1 MTTELVDIVFPDL
14 LGLLHGKT
22 VPAPRLDHPTH
33 YAVTCMVQGLDLEF
47 LETEGYSTSAGF
59 PDMEARVDPATTRPW
74 IDGRQTA
81 MAYLYRTDGLPL
93 PFDSR
98 RQLTALCD
106 RWEQLGYTPV
116 AGYEMEFF
124 LLEQLS
130 PMTRLAVPDHRVYGV
145 GAGADP
151 SGTLEEIG
159 RVAELAQLQVEGMNS
174 EFTPGQVEAA
184 LHYQPALAAA
194 DGVVLFREL
203 TRAVAR
209 ARGIDAT
216 FMPRPFDDT
225 VGSGMHVNLSMSTDT
240 GDNAFDDPADPDGLS
255 ELARYFIAG
264 LLHHHCALAAIAAPT
279 VNSYKRLSPG
289 LLSGYWANWGH
300 DNRIT
305 SVRVPGQRGAAT
317 RVEHRVAD
325 GTASPHVL
333 TAALLAAGLHGVEE
347 KLPLPAPQTGD
358 ADAAPN
364 TDQHTPHSLA
374 ESLDALEA
382 DDVLFEL
389 MDREL
394 LEAFI
399 GLKRAENKRW
409 LRAVTDWEQREYGRV
424 Y

>member
-1 MTTELVDIVFPDL
+1 MTDLVDIVFPDL

-22 VPAPRLDHPTH
+22 VPAHRLDHPTH
-33 YAVTCMVQGLDLEF
+33 YAVTCMVQGLDLNF
-47 LETEGYSTSAGF
+47 LETEGYSTGAGF
-59 PDMEARVDPATTRPW
+59 PDMEARIDPDTTRPW
-74 IDGRQTA
+74 LDGRQTA
-81 MAYLYRTDGLPL
+81 MAYLYRTDGQPL

-98 RQLTALCD
+98 RQLTAVCD
-106 RWEQLGYTPV
+106 RWEALGYTPV
-116 AGYEMEFF
+116 AGFEMEFF

-184 LHYQPALAAA
+184 LHYRPALAAA
-194 DGVVLFREL
+194 DGVLLFREI

-209 ARGIDAT
+209 SRGIDAT

-225 VGSGMHVNLSMSTDT
+225 VGSGMHVNLSMTT
-240 GDNAFDDPADPDGLS
+240 TAGDNAFDDPGGPRRHQRPREALHRGPAPPPLRARRDRRTDG
-255 ELARYFIAG
+255 ELLQATLPRPAQWLLGQLGSSTTGSPRCACRASGARPPGSSIESPT
-264 LLHHHCALAAIAAPT
+264 APPRRT
-279 VNSYKRLSPG
+279 SSPRPCSPPACTG
-289 LLSGYWANWGH
+289 S
-300 DNRIT
+300 R
-305 SVRVPGQRGAAT
+305 RGC
-317 RVEHRVAD
+317 
-325 GTASPHVL
+325 PC
-333 TAALLAAGLHGVEE
+333 
-347 KLPLPAPQTGD
+347 PPPQTGD

-364 TDQHTPHSLA
+364 TDRHTPHSLA
-374 ESLDALEA
+374 ESLDALAA
-382 DDVLFEL
+382 DEVLFEL

-399 GLKRAENKRW
+399 GLKREENQRW